1 MRFLCYANDL
11 YHFGTAL
18 CPKKIAPTFVCG
30 ETAEKRQYSKQVDGQ
45 SNFRAELRYWVIR
58 NSKFWSILFFAFRFN
73 FNMSQDPDSMQS
85 PKQVSDFDADAW
97 FWRSRRLKFVSV
109 YSILY

>member
-1 MRFLCYANDL
+1 MDAV
-11 YHFGTAL
+11 
-18 CPKKIAPTFVCG
+18 KKIKLCTL
-30 ETAEKRQYSKQVDGQ
+30 
-45 SNFRAELRYWVIR
+45 RALWLGPPVSMQRIIYTRTYWVTH

-85 PKQVSDFDADAW
+85 PEQVSDFDGDAW

-109 YSILY
+109 QCILYEPPYILVF